1 MNQKIVEDRLA
12 IALEDIDY
20 IMSNYT
26 EVEDIGANIHKASFT
41 ITFTGFGVALI
52 TTELLSTSL
61 LVTITYTSKAY
72 KTVTDSH
79 LFDVS
84 EQGLATFNR
93 NLRTFL
99 LTAKVGGDVRV

>member
-1 MNQKIVEDRLA
+1 MNQKIIEDRLA
-12 IALEDIDY
+12 VALKDIDY
-20 IMSNYT
+20 TMSNYT
-26 EVEDIGANIHKASFT
+26 EAEDLESATHKSSFT
-41 ITFTGFGVALI
+41 ITFEGFGVALI

-61 LVTITYTSKAY
+61 LVAITYTSKAY
-72 KTVTDSH
+72 RTVTDSH